1 MAADSDVRL
10 IERLRVVIGEAK
22 NLPPRSHGSVEQRD
36 VYCAIKLD
44 QEEIFRTTTK
54 EKTLNPFFSEDFQFE
69 VPREFRYLSVYVA
82 ERERASN
89 KDKVLGKVSIKK
101 EGMHKFYGKDNW
113 FPIMP
118 VDADSEVQGKAHI
131 SVRLEPSTKSSIYG
145 PCAKLVVRVTECSDL
160 NLVNGSCNPYAQV
173 TLCHGSTKQE
183 TRKSKVRRKTV
194 CPRFEDTFFAF
205 DLKPQR
211 SDKQIRSIKDELSN
225 LELRVCLQHDLSGV
239 GGMFGSVFLGEVR
252 IPVRDLGLE
261 RSCSHQ
267 AWYLLQPRS
276 EGQRSPPTAMGP
288 SSANG
293 AAAVSLGSLRLKL
306 FFTSDRVFSSH
317 FYMDLR
323 ELLLMSPTIKPVT
336 SSAAYL
342 LGEMVQHKDDAAQ
355 PLVKIFK
362 SHSSVLP
369 LLRALASWEVAGATD
384 PHTIFRGN
392 TLVSKCVDE
401 YMKLTGMLYL
411 QDTLKTVVAKI
422 LTERLPC
429 EIDPTR
435 LKDGESL
442 KVNEAHLRG
451 YVGSALS
458 AIVGSWV
465 ACPWELC
472 DLFSM
477 LRSLAA
483 DRFPGRKELQYSVI
497 SVFLF
502 LRFFA
507 AAILS
512 PKLFELSSQP
522 IDEQCHR
529 TLTLVSKSIQTLG
542 NLVSSTSAQPF
553 YKEDY
558 MKEFYENF
566 ITDEHKEAVRQYLEL
581 ISLKNVPMRNLDT
594 PSIVLKEGTMTKRAQ
609 GRNRLG
615 LKNFKRRYFCLTTK
629 ELYYSKTKDSS
640 PLCTIPLDEILG
652 VEKVQEDSFKMKNV
666 FQVIQKSRALY
677 IQANNCVEEKEWR
690 TILTRICHFNLCRIH
705 TYHPAAFLKGHWL
718 CCKEES
724 ETAPGCS
731 PVTSYN
737 LADIKVTI
745 DTDREMQRV
754 HSIFLNQ
761 MHIIERLIETCRQ
774 QLQGPAVPGVEFRLP
789 PGFVVEDPAS
799 LLTTLSSIKTFVE
812 TMELKHERHRHHLY
826 RQTQY
831 GSKQAPIGDD
841 NYLLMFARQQ
851 QQRTASVPS
860 ASSLARPLTSDL
872 NIPLPPLP
880 APALPPSG
888 SANGSLVSHM
898 DVP

>member
-1 MAADSDVRL
+1 M
-10 IERLRVVIGEAK
+10 
-22 NLPPRSHGSVEQRD
+22 EQRD

-89 KDKVLGKVSIKK
+89 KDKILGKVSIKK

-173 TLCHGSTKQE
+173 TLCHGNTKQE

-194 CPRFEDTFFAF
+194 CPRFEDSFAF

-211 SDKQIRSIKDELSN
+211 SDKQIRSIKDEFSN

-239 GGMFGSVFLGEVR
+239 GGMFGSSFLGEVR

-261 RSCSHQ
+261 RGCSHQ

-276 EGQRSPPTAMGP
+276 EGQRSPPTAMGS

-293 AAAVSLGSLRLKL
+293 AAAGSLGSLRLKL

-317 FYMDLR
+317 FYRDLR
-323 ELLLMSPTIKPVT
+323 ELLLMSPNVKPVT
-336 SSAAYL
+336 SSAAYV

-451 YVGSALS
+451 YVGAALS

-512 PKLFELSSQP
+512 PKLFELSSRP
-522 IDEQCHR
+522 IDEQSHR

-566 ITDEHKEAVRQYLEL
+566 ITEEHKEAVRQYLEL

-609 GRNRLG
+609 GRNKLG

-640 PLCTIPLDEILG
+640 PLCTIPLYEILG

-754 HSIFLNQ
+754 HSIFLKQ
-761 MHIIERLIETCRQ
+761 MHIIERLIETCQQ
-774 QLQGPAVPGVEFRLP
+774 QLQSTAMPGVEFRLP
-789 PGFVVEDPAS
+789 PGFVLEDPAS
-799 LLTTLSSIKTFVE
+799 LYTTLCSIKTFVE
-812 TMELKHERHRHHLY
+812 NMEVKHERHRHHLY

-860 ASSLARPLTSDL
+860 ASSLARPLMSDL
-872 NIPLPPLP
+872 NIPVPSIP
-880 APALPPSG
+880 APALPSSG
-888 SANGSLVSHM
+888 NANGSLVSHM